1 MKLCIDRKS
10 NGGIISQCN
19 QVFVEMT
26 AVALRY
32 SAGDTW
38 SGWSVDGGWW
48 CCGELSALVW
58 GILLIVMRLVLLQNF
73 NSYHGTGSLLLLRLS
88 LRIFEMEINE
98 LEQQQQEY
106 HEIAEHTLISST
118 TYEDMKITSSENQ
131 EETHVPQHQQLGAQ
145 PQHQQLNAQPQHQQL
160 NAQPQH
166 QQLGAQP
173 QHHEH
178 YAQMEH
184 QDHEASKVNSSIT
197 YSIIM
202 AILRK
207 KCQAFV
213 DKLGAINDSGLNGMM
228 RDEMHLHEDEKCHR
242 QHLEREGSHFSNG
255 IDEHHEGEECGG
267 EYENVHQ
274 TGQEHSDFENYQS
287 YPERAPT
294 DREAVDYRGEEY
306 HCDEYRTDE
315 YRTDEFRGGFRGRV
329 GYRGAASG
337 GAMSPYAYGPQS
349 VSGGGWRPR
358 GPSNWRSGRGVY
370 SGTPRGGLY
379 GTTEMDDAYSY
390 DRSRGFQRMRGGYGM
405 RGPRPGFMGDGR
417 TMRGPPF
424 QPRPPFYPSPYPGMP
439 PIAMPPMTHQ
449 LPTQQTPQQQ
459 AERLKKLAGLSPDQE
474 LWVETKSPDGKPYY
488 YNAVSRET
496 VWEKPENAKVMEQ
509 GELQALVEKDAKE
522 EKEQTAQAVSVGS
535 AYGSTVPPQMAATM
549 PMGGYPPMM
558 PPPGFP
564 MMPPMMFPPRGP
576 AYPPMFPGVPPS
588 YPMPVSGLPPV
599 VPAAVSSVADVSMVP
614 SDATIWQEYT
624 APDGRKYYYNT
635 QTQETTWDKP
645 KALETSTA
653 STSEAMDS
661 SPATPAF
668 TEAQQQAA
676 ALAQQQVQAQLAAAK
691 AAAEEAKK
699 QEEESAKEMEVET
712 KQVDKSRPVSS
723 NPVAGTPWCVVWT
736 GDHKVFFYN
745 PSTRTS
751 VWERPP
757 ELYNRPDVDL
767 LVSKPPEEKSELPS
781 YSYKKPENPQK
792 MDDDRTES
800 RVRSDDDD
808 EEENAPPAAK
818 KSRKEKKMQV
828 FTACDITV
836 GRQKEKQRL
845 EQLAAKKEKDR
856 PRQMLEKQVDPA
868 IQAELQA
875 QKEREEVPFE
885 RRLQEFKE
893 MLMEKNV
900 SAGSSWE
907 KELSKIVFDKR
918 YLLLNAVERKAAF
931 EAYVRERTEVERA
944 EKKKRTKEAKE
955 NFKILLEEAKLHG
968 RSSFSSFAS
977 KWGKDS
983 RFKGVEKMRDKEDI
997 FNEYVQELE
1006 KKEKEERKE
1015 RREKARRDFVAM
1027 LMEKNITRRTK
1038 WSSLKKQLEDDDR
1051 YKAID
1056 RSSSRETL
1064 FREYQDTLPE
1074 ESNSDIEEENDRQ
1087 KRFAAEAAIEER
1099 KKEVEAELG
1108 EQLKERSKEH
1118 EKHKYQEHED
1128 SFRALLIDL
1137 IKSTD
1142 YTWHEAR
1149 RVLRKDS
1156 RYENCDLLEKD
1167 AKERLFETHILH
1179 LERKR
1184 RELFF
1189 QLLNETKDITSSMK
1203 WREARKI
1210 IEKDERFSK
1219 FSVSE
1224 RKTER
1229 DYKEWMEERKESVMK
1244 DFKDLL
1250 KETKIIT
1257 YKSLKMIQENEQHLR
1272 DILAVLEN
1280 DKRYIVLNDAPV
1292 ERERLLEQYLE
1303 DLDKKGPPPPP
1314 TQQEADR
1321 RRK

>member
-1 MKLCIDRKS
+1 
-10 NGGIISQCN
+10 
-19 QVFVEMT
+19 
-26 AVALRY
+26 
-32 SAGDTW
+32 
-38 SGWSVDGGWW
+38 
-48 CCGELSALVW
+48 
-58 GILLIVMRLVLLQNF
+58 
-73 NSYHGTGSLLLLRLS
+73 
-88 LRIFEMEINE
+88 MEIDEHDE
-98 LEQQQQEY
+98 LEQQQQQDYGE
-106 HEIAEHTLISST
+106 ASEHTAISSSSYDDIKMST
-118 TYEDMKITSSENQ
+118 TEDEQ
-131 EETHVPQHQQLGAQ
+131 EEQLQEHEQYEGMEHGHDEGIMGDNSLNGMVMEEMHHQDDEK
-145 PQHQQLNAQPQHQQL
+145 
-160 NAQPQH
+160 
-166 QQLGAQP
+166 
-173 QHHEH
+173 HHR
-178 YAQMEH
+178 QH
-184 QDHEASKVNSSIT
+184 QDHEGHNFK
-197 YSIIM
+197 
-202 AILRK
+202 
-207 KCQAFV
+207 
-213 DKLGAINDSGLNGMM
+213 NGM
-228 RDEMHLHEDEKCHR
+228 
-242 QHLEREGSHFSNG
+242 
-255 IDEHHEGEECGG
+255 DEHDADGEDGG
-267 EYENVHQ
+267 EYDSAHRG
-274 TGQEHSDFENYQS
+274 GQEHDDFDSYQPYS
-287 YPERAPT
+287 ERGS
-294 DREAVDYRGEEY
+294 DREHGDYRGEEY
-306 HCDEYRTDE
+306 HGDDYRGEEYRSGGD
-315 YRTDEFRGGFRGRV
+315 DFRGGFRGRG
-329 GYRGAASG
+329 GYRGG
-337 GAMSPYAYGPQS
+337 GGMSPYGYGPQNMG
-349 VSGGGWRPR
+349 GGGWRPR
-358 GPSNWRSGRGVY
+358 GPGNWRGGRGMY
-370 SGTPRGGLY
+370 GGGPRGGPY
-379 GTTEMDDAYSY
+379 GNGDMDDGYGY
-390 DRSRGFQRMRGGYGM
+390 DRSRGVRGGFQRMRGGYGM
-405 RGPRPGFMGDGR
+405 RGPRPGYMGDGR
-417 TMRGPPF
+417 GMRGPPF

-439 PIAMPPMTHQ
+439 PMGMPPMAHQ
-449 LPTQQTPQQQ
+449 MPLQQTPQQQ
-459 AERLKKLAGLSPDQE
+459 AERLKKLAGVAPDQE
-474 LWVETKSPDGKPYY
+474 LWVETKSQDGKPYY
-488 YNAVSRET
+488 YNAVTRDT

-509 GELQALVEKDAKE
+509 SELQALVEKDAKE
-522 EKEQTAQAVSVGS
+522 EKEQAASQGAAGG
-535 AYGSTVPPQMAATM
+535 YGAGVPPQMAAGM
-549 PMGGYPPMM
+549 MMGGYPPMM

-576 AYPPMFPGVPPS
+576 GYPSMFPGVPPA
-588 YPMPVSGLPPV
+588 YPMPVPGMPPV
-599 VPAAVSSVADVSMVP
+599 VPAAVGPGTDGVPVSSEA
-614 SDATIWQEYT
+614 ALWQEYA

-645 KALETSTA
+645 KVLDA
-653 STSEAMDS
+653 STIAGGTSDS
-661 SPATPAF
+661 GENSTGTPNF

-699 QEEESAKEMEVET
+699 HEEESTKESEAVEA

-767 LVSKPPEEKSELPS
+767 LVSKPPEEKSECTFFE
-781 YSYKKPENPQK
+781 YKEPEAAK
-792 MDDDRTES
+792 KADDEGKTVSSEE
-800 RVRSDDDD
+800 SDDD
-808 EEENAPPAAK
+808 EENAPPAAK
-818 KSRKEKKMQV
+818 KSRKEKKL
-828 FTACDITV
+828 
-836 GRQKEKQRL
+836 EKQRL
-845 EQLAAKKEKDR
+845 EQLAAKKDKDR

-893 MLMEKNV
+893 MLTEKNV
-900 SAGSSWE
+900 SAGSTWE

-944 EKKKRTKEAKE
+944 EKKRRAKEARE
-955 NFKILLEEAKLHG
+955 NFKNLLEEAKLHG

-977 KWGKDS
+977 KWGKDG

-1015 RREKARRDFVAM
+1015 RKEKIRRDFITM
-1027 LMEKNITRRTK
+1027 LMEKNITSRTK
-1038 WSSLKKQLEDDDR
+1038 WSSLKKQLEDDER
-1051 YKAID
+1051 YKAVD
-1056 RSSSRETL
+1056 RSSSRESL

-1087 KRFAAEAAIEER
+1087 KRVAAEAAIEER

-1118 EKHKYQEHED
+1118 EKHKYQEHEE
-1128 SFRALLIDL
+1128 SFKALLIDL
-1137 IKSTD
+1137 IKSAD

-1149 RVLRKDS
+1149 RILRKDS

-1167 AKERLFETHILH
+1167 AKERLFDAHVQH

-1184 RELFF
+1184 REVFF
-1189 QLLNETKDITSSMK
+1189 QLLNETKDITPSMK
-1203 WREARKI
+1203 WREAKKI
-1210 IEKDERFSK
+1210 IEKDERFAK
-1219 FSVSE
+1219 FNISE

-1229 DYKEWMEERKESVMK
+1229 DYKEWMEERKEAVMK

-1280 DKRYIVLNDAPV
+1280 DKRYIVLNNAPV

-1303 DLDKKGPPPPP
+1303 ELDKKGPPPPP

>member
-1 MKLCIDRKS
+1 M
-10 NGGIISQCN
+10 
-19 QVFVEMT
+19 
-26 AVALRY
+26 
-32 SAGDTW
+32 SANDDEQEQQTE
-38 SGWSVDGGWW
+38 VH
-48 CCGELSALVW
+48 E
-58 GILLIVMRLVLLQNF
+58 Q
-73 NSYHGTGSLLLLRLS
+73 YE
-88 LRIFEMEINE
+88 EMEHEDHEGVMGDSSLNGMV
-98 LEQQQQEY
+98 LEGIHRDDEK
-106 HEIAEHTLISST
+106 HHR
-118 TYEDMKITSSENQ
+118 
-131 EETHVPQHQQLGAQ
+131 
-145 PQHQQLNAQPQHQQL
+145 
-160 NAQPQH
+160 
-166 QQLGAQP
+166 
-173 QHHEH
+173 QHHE
-178 YAQMEH
+178 QEEH
-184 QDHEASKVNSSIT
+184 NFK
-197 YSIIM
+197 
-202 AILRK
+202 
-207 KCQAFV
+207 
-213 DKLGAINDSGLNGMM
+213 
-228 RDEMHLHEDEKCHR
+228 
-242 QHLEREGSHFSNG
+242 NG
-255 IDEHHEGEECGG
+255 IDEQQSGGEDGG
-267 EYENVHQ
+267 EYETAHR
-274 TGQEHSDFENYQS
+274 GEQEHDDYDNYQAYS
-287 YPERAPT
+287 ERGP
-294 DREAVDYRGEEY
+294 DREHSDYRGEEY
-306 HCDEYRTDE
+306 HGDEYRGEE
-315 YRTDEFRGGFRGRV
+315 YRGSGDDFRGGFRGRG
-329 GYRGAASG
+329 GYRGG
-337 GAMSPYAYGPQS
+337 GGSMSPYGYGPQS
-349 VSGGGWRPR
+349 MGGGWRPR
-358 GPSNWRSGRGVY
+358 GPGSWRGGRGMY
-370 SGTPRGGLY
+370 GGGPRGGPY
-379 GTTEMDDAYSY
+379 GNGDMDDGYGY
-390 DRSRGFQRMRGGYGM
+390 DRSRGVRGGFQRMRGGYGM
-405 RGPRPGFMGDGR
+405 RGPRPGYMGDGR
-417 TMRGPPF
+417 GMRGPPF

-439 PIAMPPMTHQ
+439 PMGMPPMAHQ
-449 LPTQQTPQQQ
+449 MPVQQTPQQQ
-459 AERLKKLAGLSPDQE
+459 AERLKKLAGVAPDQE

-488 YNAVSRET
+488 YNAVTRDT

-509 GELQALVEKDAKE
+509 SELQALVEKDAKE
-522 EKEQTAQAVSVGS
+522 EKEQAASQS
-535 AYGSTVPPQMAATM
+535 AASGYGSGVPPQMAASM

-576 AYPPMFPGVPPS
+576 GYPPMFPGVPPA
-588 YPMPVSGLPPV
+588 YPMPVPGMPPV
-599 VPAAVSSVADVSMVP
+599 VPAAVAP
-614 SDATIWQEYT
+614 GSDAVPMSSEAALWQEYT
-624 APDGRKYYYNT
+624 APDGRKYYYNS

-645 KALETSTA
+645 KALETSSTTGGA
-653 STSEAMDS
+653 GDSTENSTS
-661 SPATPAF
+661 TPTF

-699 QEEESAKEMEVET
+699 HEEEATKEAEAVET

-767 LVSKPPEEKSELPS
+767 LVSKPPEEK
-781 YSYKKPENPQK
+781 KPETAK
-792 MDDDRTES
+792 KAEDEGKTASSEE
-800 RVRSDDDD
+800 SDDD
-808 EEENAPPAAK
+808 EENAPPAAK
-818 KSRKEKKMQV
+818 KSRKEKKL
-828 FTACDITV
+828 
-836 GRQKEKQRL
+836 EKQRL
-845 EQLAAKKEKDR
+845 EQLAAKKEKER
-856 PRQMLEKQVDPA
+856 PRQMFEKQVDPA

-893 MLMEKNV
+893 MLTEKNV
-900 SAGSSWE
+900 SAGSTWE

-931 EAYVRERTEVERA
+931 EAYVRERTEIERA
-944 EKKKRTKEAKE
+944 EKKRRAKEARE
-955 NFKILLEEAKLHG
+955 NFKNLLEDAKLHG

-1015 RREKARRDFVAM
+1015 RKEKIRKDFVAM
-1027 LMEKNITRRTK
+1027 LMEKNITSRTK
-1038 WSSLKKQLEDDDR
+1038 WSSLKKQLEDDER
-1051 YKAID
+1051 YKAVD
-1056 RSSSRETL
+1056 RSSSRESL

-1087 KRFAAEAAIEER
+1087 KRVAAEAAIEER

-1118 EKHKYQEHED
+1118 EKHKYQEHEE
-1128 SFRALLIDL
+1128 SFKALLIDL
-1137 IKSTD
+1137 IKSAD

-1149 RVLRKDS
+1149 RILRKDS

-1167 AKERLFETHILH
+1167 AKERLFDAHVQH

-1184 RELFF
+1184 REVFF
-1189 QLLNETKDITSSMK
+1189 QLLNETKDITPSMK
-1203 WREARKI
+1203 WREAKKI
-1210 IEKDERFSK
+1210 IEKDERFAK
-1219 FSVSE
+1219 FNISE

-1229 DYKEWMEERKESVMK
+1229 DYKEWMEERKEAVMK

-1280 DKRYIVLNDAPV
+1280 DKRYIVLNNAPV

-1303 DLDKKGPPPPP
+1303 ELDKKGPPPPP

>member
-1 MKLCIDRKS
+1 
-10 NGGIISQCN
+10 
-19 QVFVEMT
+19 
-26 AVALRY
+26 
-32 SAGDTW
+32 
-38 SGWSVDGGWW
+38 
-48 CCGELSALVW
+48 
-58 GILLIVMRLVLLQNF
+58 
-73 NSYHGTGSLLLLRLS
+73 
-88 LRIFEMEINE
+88 MEIDE
-98 LEQQQQEY
+98 HDESQQQQQLQNYSE
-106 HEIAEHTLISST
+106 ASEHTAISSSS
-118 TYEDMKITSSENQ
+118 YDDMKMNTNEDEQEQQPEEHGNYEEMEHGHPEEVMGDSSLNGMVR
-131 EETHVPQHQQLGAQ
+131 EEINHEDDEKH
-145 PQHQQLNAQPQHQQL
+145 HR
-160 NAQPQH
+160 
-166 QQLGAQP
+166 

-178 YAQMEH
+178 E
-184 QDHEASKVNSSIT
+184 
-197 YSIIM
+197 
-202 AILRK
+202 
-207 KCQAFV
+207 
-213 DKLGAINDSGLNGMM
+213 
-228 RDEMHLHEDEKCHR
+228 
-242 QHLEREGSHFSNG
+242 
-255 IDEHHEGEECGG
+255 EHHFKNDMEEHHSGDAAGEDGG
-267 EYENVHQ
+267 EYETTHQ
-274 TGQEHSDFENYQS
+274 GEQEHDDFDSYQS
-287 YPERAPT
+287 YSERGS
-294 DREAVDYRGEEY
+294 DREHGDYRGEEY
-306 HCDEYRTDE
+306 HGDEYRGEE
-315 YRTDEFRGGFRGRV
+315 YRSGGDDFRGGFRGRG
-329 GYRGAASG
+329 GYRGG
-337 GAMSPYAYGPQS
+337 GGGISPYGYGPQNMG
-349 VSGGGWRPR
+349 GGGWRPR
-358 GPSNWRSGRGVY
+358 GPGNWRGGRGMY
-370 SGTPRGGLY
+370 GGGPRGGPY
-379 GTTEMDDAYSY
+379 GNGDLDDGYGY
-390 DRSRGFQRMRGGYGM
+390 DRSRGVRGGFQRMRGGYGM
-405 RGPRPGFMGDGR
+405 RGPRPGYMGDGR
-417 TMRGPPF
+417 GMRGPPF

-439 PIAMPPMTHQ
+439 PMGMPPMAHQ
-449 LPTQQTPQQQ
+449 MPVQQTPQQQ
-459 AERLKKLAGLSPDQE
+459 AERLKKLAGVAPDQE
-474 LWVETKSPDGKPYY
+474 LWVETKSSDGKPYY
-488 YNAVSRET
+488 YNAVTRDT

-509 GELQALVEKDAKE
+509 TELQALVEKDAKE
-522 EKEQTAQAVSVGS
+522 EKEQGS
-535 AYGSTVPPQMAATM
+535 TTVLSFTFYALPPYRGRERDMYMQTLYLPGAKNKIRVTFHFNFKTLKHWKVMLQLKRNLLQYANVLLFKGHLNAGKCFSAASQGAAGAYGSGVPPQMAAGMT
-549 PMGGYPPMM
+549 MGGYPPMM

-576 AYPPMFPGVPPS
+576 GYPPMFPGVPPA
-588 YPMPVSGLPPV
+588 YPMHVPGMSPV
-599 VPAAVSSVADVSMVP
+599 VPAAVAPGSDTVPVSSEA
-614 SDATIWQEYT
+614 ALWQEYT

-645 KALETSTA
+645 KVLETSSTA
-653 STSEAMDS
+653 SGAGDSAENNTS
-661 SPATPAF
+661 TPTF

-676 ALAQQQVQAQLAAAK
+676 VLAQQQVQAQLAAAK

-699 QEEESAKEMEVET
+699 HEEESTKESEAVET

-767 LVSKPPEEKSELPS
+767 LVSKPPEEKSECTFSENKEPEIT
-781 YSYKKPENPQK
+781 KKA
-792 MDDDRTES
+792 DDEEKTVSSEE
-800 RVRSDDDD
+800 SDDD
-808 EEENAPPAAK
+808 EENAPPAAK
-818 KSRKEKKMQV
+818 KSRKEKKL
-828 FTACDITV
+828 
-836 GRQKEKQRL
+836 EKQRL
-845 EQLAAKKEKDR
+845 EQLATKKEKDR

-893 MLMEKNV
+893 MLTEKNV
-900 SAGSSWE
+900 SAGSTWE

-944 EKKKRTKEAKE
+944 EKKRRAKEARE
-955 NFKILLEEAKLHG
+955 NFKNLLEEAKLHG

-1015 RREKARRDFVAM
+1015 RKEKIRKDFVAM
-1027 LMEKNITRRTK
+1027 LTEKNITSRTK
-1038 WSSLKKQLEDDDR
+1038 WSSLKKQLEDDER
-1051 YKAID
+1051 YKAVD
-1056 RSSSRETL
+1056 RSSSRESL

-1087 KRFAAEAAIEER
+1087 KRVAAEAAIEER

-1118 EKHKYQEHED
+1118 EKHKYQEHEE
-1128 SFRALLIDL
+1128 SFKALLIDL
-1137 IKSTD
+1137 IKSAD

-1149 RVLRKDS
+1149 RILRKDS

-1167 AKERLFETHILH
+1167 AKERLFDAH
-1179 LERKR
+1179 
-1184 RELFF
+1184 
-1189 QLLNETKDITSSMK
+1189 LLNETKDITPSMK
-1203 WREARKI
+1203 WREAKKI
-1210 IEKDERFSK
+1210 IEKDERFVK
-1219 FSVSE
+1219 FNISE

-1229 DYKEWMEERKESVMK
+1229 DYKEWMEERKEAVMK

-1280 DKRYIVLNDAPV
+1280 DKRYIVLNNAPV

-1303 DLDKKGPPPPP
+1303 ELDKKGPPPPP